1 MRNLIRDLRYAL
13 RPLRKSS
20 GLFAVVGFTLELRL
34 GAQTAIF
41 SMVDRLVAGV
51 SLVLAAVAGVAN
63 FIPRHRATKVDPM
76 VALRYE

>member
-34 GAQTAIF
+34 GAHTAIF
-41 SMVDRLVAGV
+41 SIADRLVAGV
-51 SLVLAAVAGVAN
+51 SLVLAAVFCVAT
-63 FIPRHRATKVDPM
+63 FVSTCRATKVDPT